1 MDEKIDLILLKLKEL
16 RTEVD
21 EIKQLVESH
30 RVEHGFQKMQDGG
43 INANF
48 GGDQQQPPQGPPTGM
63 PPGMGG
69 GGFGQ
74 GAGYQMPGQGMP
86 MRQPMQDPTRPP
98 GM

>member
-21 EIKQLVESH
+21 EIKLLVESH

-69 GGFGQ
+69 GGM
-74 GAGYQMPGQGMP
+74 GAGYQMPGMGAPP
-86 MRQPMQDPTRPP
+86 MGGDASRPP